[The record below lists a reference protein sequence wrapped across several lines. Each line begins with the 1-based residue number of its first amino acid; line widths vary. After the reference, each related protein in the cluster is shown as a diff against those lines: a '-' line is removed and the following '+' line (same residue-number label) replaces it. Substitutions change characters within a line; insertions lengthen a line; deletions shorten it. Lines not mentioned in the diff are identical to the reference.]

1 MARFFAMPGNE
12 DLADEIAVLTA
23 SETGAIES
31 HRFPDGESYVRIRG
45 DVGNSDTFLVCT
57 LADPDR
63 QFLPLV
69 FAARVLRAAGA
80 RRVSLIA
87 PYLAYMRQ
95 DRAFAVGE
103 AVSSRIFADLISREF
118 DRLITVDPHLHRIA
132 SLQEIYSIP
141 ATVVHTSELI
151 GTWVRDHVAS
161 PIVLGPDAESA
172 QWAKSIARDAGCP
185 WGVFRKERR
194 GDREVHLIAPSLDE
208 HRTRTP
214 VLVDD
219 IISSG
224 ATLIQAAKLLRA
236 ADMLLPYCIAVHA
249 LCDEG
254 TAAEIQGLGQSLLT
268 SDSIPNPHSA
278 FGVASLIA
286 EQLAALT
293 T

>member
-1 MARFFAMPGNE
+1 MARFFSMPGNE

-31 HRFPDGESYVRIRG
+31 HQFPDGESYVRIRG
-45 DVGNSDTFLVCT
+45 GAGNGNIFLVCT
-57 LADPDR
+57 FACPDR

-69 FAARVLRAAGA
+69 FAARALRAAGA
-80 RRVSLIA
+80 RSISLIA

-95 DRAFAVGE
+95 DRAFAAGE

-132 SLQEIYSIP
+132 SLQDIYSIP

-151 GTWVRDHVAS
+151 GSWVRDHVAS
-161 PIVLGPDAESA
+161 PIVLGPDAEST
-172 QWAKSIARDAGCP
+172 QWAENIARDAGCP
-185 WGVFRKERR
+185 WAVFRKERT
-194 GDREVHLIAPSLDE
+194 GDREVQLIPPSLDQ
-208 HRTRTP
+208 HRMRTP

-224 ATLIQAAKLLRA
+224 ATMIQAAKILIA
-236 ADMLLPYCIAVHA
+236 AEMLPPYCIAVHA
-249 LCDEG
+249 LCDESTG
-254 TAAEIQGLGQSLLT
+254 AEIQGLGQSLLT

-278 FGVASLIA
+278 FSVAPLIA
-286 EQLAALT
+286 EQLAAVAT
-293 T
+293 